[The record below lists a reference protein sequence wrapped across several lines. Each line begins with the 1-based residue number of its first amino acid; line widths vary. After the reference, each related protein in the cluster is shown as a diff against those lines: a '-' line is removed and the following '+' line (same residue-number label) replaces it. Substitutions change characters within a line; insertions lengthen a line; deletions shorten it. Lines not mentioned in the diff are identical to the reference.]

1 MLGLALLV
9 LSIGLV
15 DSLNPST
22 VAPALYLATE
32 RHGAGRVASFVLGI
46 AAVNLVGGIILTF
59 GPGKLLIGAIP
70 RPGASTTH
78 TIELA
83 GGGAMLLLALGLWL
97 ARHRVARRL
106 HRGRERVARSPS
118 ILGAAIAAVELPTAV
133 PYFAVI
139 AAIVS
144 SDRSIPAELA
154 LLVLFNA
161 AFVLP
166 LCAILVIRFVAG
178 AKADRLLEQFH
189 GAVQRAAPTLIPL
202 VVAIIGAALL
212 VAGGFGLAWNQ

>member
-1 MLGLALLV
+1 MFGLALLV
-9 LSIGLV
+9 VSIGLV

-22 VAPALYLATE
+22 VVPALYLATE
-32 RHGAGRVASFVLGI
+32 RHGARRVAGFVLGI

-70 RPGASTTH
+70 HPSASTTH
-78 TIELA
+78 TLELA
-83 GGGAMLLLALGLWL
+83 AGGILLLLALGLWL
-97 ARHRVARRL
+97 ARERVARRL
-106 HRGRERVARSPS
+106 HRRREDVAHSPA

-144 SDRSIPAELA
+144 SGRSVPAQFA

-161 AFVLP
+161 AFVFP
-166 LCAILVIRFVAG
+166 LCVILVIRSFAAG
-178 AKADRLLEQFH
+178 RADRLLERLH

-202 VVAIIGAALL
+202 VVAIIGTALL
-212 VAGGFGLAWNQ
+212 IAGAFGLAS